1 MISSAVS
8 GYGATDV
15 ADHMGTAAG
24 PTSIR
29 SRWARNSGRLS
40 SMAGVWKPDWKPSR

>member
-15 ADHMGTAAG
+15 ADHSGIVAG
-24 PTSIR
+24 RTSMR

-40 SMAGVWKPDWKPSR
+40 SMAGVWNPDWKPSR